1 MLYFNYNKFDFWKIY
16 DSIKHF
22 YPIGIKKDDSK
33 MFHSYPGLKE
43 LEKVLVDNIH
53 DQGKFNSVWKDF
65 TNEIESRLGK
75 EIIGTTMSQAPSF
88 SSFVS
93 LETTKL
99 DNLTRTKELHFFVS
113 LVGPYYTV
121 IGEDNNTIKI
131 EDRQL
136 RTTNYIVTSP
146 QGEFADTFSLLCD
159 KIESRFKGFR
169 FVPFGICK
177 QTIEGL
183 DVRYSDEN
191 LSAVFH
197 ALFNNHVDLTCKTIG
212 NEYYKCENWIKEEY
226 VDEGGNWTV
235 YPPD

>member
-16 DSIKHF
+16 NSIKHF

-53 DQGKFNSVWKDF
+53 DQDKFNSVWKDF

-146 QGEFADTFSLLCD
+146 QGELLIHLACYVT
-159 KIESRFKGFR
+159 KSKVVSKG
-169 FVPFGICK
+169 
-177 QTIEGL
+177 
-183 DVRYSDEN
+183 S
-191 LSAVFH
+191 
-197 ALFNNHVDLTCKTIG
+197 ALFPLVFANRPLKG
-212 NEYYKCENWIKEEY
+212 
-226 VDEGGNWTV
+226 
-235 YPPD
+235 